1 MTTFEQQFDKAWR
14 LITPIGKTTASALQR
29 KMGIGFNRA
38 AKIIDEMEKRG
49 IIGPLTNLTPH
60 KLLKKFIMKA

>member
-1 MTTFEQQFDKAWR
+1 MTTFEQQFDKAWKI
-14 LITPIGKTTASALQR
+14 ITPVGKTTITYLQL
-29 KMGIGFNRA
+29 KMGIGFNRG

-60 KLLKKFIMKA
+60 KLLKKYES